1 VVTRLARYPAAQPGA
16 DVLDASA
23 PMPGLV
29 ARVLV
34 NVGQEVR
41 AGDPLVVL
49 EAMKMEQTLRAATD
63 GIVEAVM
70 VRQGEVVAPGDVL
83 VHIGAR

>member
-1 VVTRLARYPAAQPGA
+1 
-16 DVLDASA
+16 
-23 PMPGLV
+23 MPGLV

-34 NVGQEVR
+34 TVGQEVR

-63 GIVEAVM
+63 GVVEAVM

>member
-1 VVTRLARYPAAQPGA
+1 
-16 DVLDASA
+16 
-23 PMPGLV
+23 
-29 ARVLV
+29 
-34 NVGQEVR
+34 
-41 AGDPLVVL
+41 
-49 EAMKMEQTLRAATD
+49 LRAATD